1 MTFAHRDSY
10 IDPNSLIFP
19 FKSSTPSSSGCGSGT
34 AFGPRC
40 KKGDVMGCG
49 ILFPPDFSPDGD
61 ADDEAEDLDSSP
73 GDEELTDDGKLY

>member
-1 MTFAHRDSY
+1 MLHVLHAFLTTLHSATF
-10 IDPNSLIFP
+10 PLT
-19 FKSSTPSSSGCGSGT
+19 STPTTGSGAGT

-61 ADDEAEDLDSSP
+61 ADDEADDLDSSP
-73 GDEELTDDGKLY
+73 GDDELTDDGEKR